1 MGQSVQ
7 VDGATAYQISIPTC
21 CNCAKRPGELD
32 RPIQVI
38 HQGLSEADPPPEGN
52 GATVLAYSSKAVS
65 PKREA
70 APQMSVE
77 PTAEPEP
84 APVPETKQLQA
95 SPSPSAPSN
104 GVPLPQQQQQQL
116 APAALRVLA
125 PSGSPAAL
133 PSVPERAP
141 LNTAPPLLQA
151 NAPPAAALLQNG
163 DPFTTLDTLP
173 SEPFATLEYEE
184 ATKRQKS
191 TAKQLVKDFVKTMV
205 RGRQLYAMLPTGQA
219 RACFCALNRGLDKLQ
234 IRAQEKDR
242 HGRTV
247 PLQNIAE
254 IVVGSD
260 RSASAATA
268 GLETPLDDLC
278 VTLVLESDE
287 CITFRLEDVES
298 RDKLAACL
306 TMFSGQARTA
316 KRGS

>member
-38 HQGLSEADPPPEGN
+38 HQGLPEADPPPGGN

-70 APQMSVE
+70 GPQVSAE

-84 APVPETKQLQA
+84 APVPETTQLQA

-104 GVPLPQQQQQQL
+104 GVPPPLQQQVVAAA
-116 APAALRVLA
+116 APVLA
-125 PSGSPAAL
+125 PSGSPAVL

-141 LNTAPPLLQA
+141 LTAAPPLLQA
-151 NAPPAAALLQNG
+151 NATPAAAPLQNG